1 MNGLLAVTAG
11 LAVSIL
17 WWVVPMWAPNVAAQ
31 VPSEDTT
38 EDPGLE
44 QQIAEDQATASG
56 PVEIR
61 AGHVD
66 LGPRF
71 VDGTFT
77 LMLHDDSSDPSVWR
91 NPDEVVLRV
100 GDPGRRPVP
109 DDPAYG
115 FLGATPGEP
124 VWVVSQTEIPGVVW
138 LGWNTQDSDV
148 MERIDRGVTLSLQAA
163 QGPGQVSLY
172 LQSGAFGA
180 PDIIWR
186 STDPE
191 PGTIWVDTN
200 THTHANWVFSEPGSY
215 LVRVAAIASI
225 GGDDEVVATTDL
237 RVAVGDAA
245 DAEVVRRDAWREP
258 PPRPRN
264 VAASTASGSSDAAAA
279 TEPTGDTQRQGSS
292 ALVIAVVAAL
302 FVVMIAISVMA
313 QRRTRRLRDEAARLR
328 GME

>member
-1 MNGLLAVTAG
+1 MIRLRAVTAG
-11 LAVSIL
+11 LSVSIL
-17 WWVVPMWAPNVAAQ
+17 CWAVPVGAPNVAAQ

-38 EDPGLE
+38 EDPGLA

-56 PVEIR
+56 PAEIR
-61 AGHVD
+61 AGHID

-91 NPDEVVLRV
+91 DPDEVVLRV
-100 GDPGRRPVP
+100 GDLGKRPVP
-109 DDPAYG
+109 DDPAYE

-138 LGWNTQDSDV
+138 LGWNTQEPDV

-186 STDPE
+186 STDAE

-200 THTHANWVFSEPGSY
+200 THTHANWVFTEPGSY
-215 LVRVAAIASI
+215 LVRVAAIASV

-237 RVAVGDAA
+237 RIAVGDAA

-258 PPRPRN
+258 PPSPR
-264 VAASTASGSSDAAAA
+264 AGDASTASGSRDAAAA
-279 TEPTGDTQRQGSS
+279 TVPTRDTPRQESS

-302 FVVMIAISVMA
+302 FVVMITISVMA
-313 QRRTRRLRDEAARLR
+313 QRRTRRLRDEAARMR
-328 GME
+328 GVS

>member
-31 VPSEDTT
+31 VPSEDTI

-100 GDPGRRPVP
+100 GDLGRRPVP

-115 FLGATPGEP
+115 FLGVSPGEP

-172 LQSGAFGA
+172 LQSGAFGS

-186 STDPE
+186 STDPA

-258 PPRPRN
+258 PPSPRN
-264 VAASTASGSSDAAAA
+264 VDASTASGSSDAAAA

-302 FVVMIAISVMA
+302 FVVMIAISVIA